1 MGTALGQAPETKN
14 KHVTR
19 RDFLKIGGAVAAI
32 GAAGVVA
39 GVAAGE
45 IKGNP
50 ETPEVAVK
58 KVKYGMVIDMS
69 RCLGCRACMEACKIE
84 NNTPEAVFWMYVFR
98 FEEGEYPNVRVS
110 YMPRQCQHCDNPS
123 CVKVCPVGARFKRE
137 DGFVL
142 TDFERC
148 IGCRFCQVSCPY
160 SVNYFNWKDPKDNQY
175 FNWKEA
181 PVELQKAT
189 GGAIPPYLNPD
200 HLVKHGVENRRTSGG
215 SNFKGVIGKCTW
227 CVHRVETGLA
237 PGCMSNCPGRVFSFG
252 DLNDPNSEV
261 SQKLKSAPSF
271 RLAEEFGTE
280 PRVYYL
286 GTSPLKEDIRQLDA
300 KIWRV

>member
-1 MGTALGQAPETKN
+1 MGTAAGQAPETKQ
-14 KHVTR
+14 KHLSR
-19 RDFLKIGGAVAAI
+19 RDFLIAGGAVAAL
-32 GAAGVVA
+32 GAA
-39 GVAAGE
+39 GVAAGVAGE
-45 IKGNP
+45 IKGSP
-50 ETPEVAVK
+50 ETPEPVAH
-58 KVKYGMVIDMS
+58 KVKYGMVIDLA
-69 RCLGCRACMEACKIE
+69 RCLGCRACMEACKVE

-98 FEEGEYPNVRVS
+98 FEEGEYPNVRIS

-148 IGCRFCQVSCPY
+148 IGCRFCQVACPY

-175 FNWKEA
+175 FDWKNA
-181 PVELQKAT
+181 PSELVAAT
-189 GGAIPPYLNPD
+189 GGASPPYQNPD
-200 HLVKHGVENRRTSGG
+200 HTRLYGTEPRLVAGG
-215 SNFKGVIGKCTW
+215 NHFKGTIGKCTW
-227 CVHRVETGLA
+227 CVHRVDTGLA

-261 SQKLKSAPSF
+261 SQKLKGAASF

-280 PRVYYL
+280 PRIYYL
-286 GTSPLKEDIRQLDA
+286 GTSPLKEDIRQIDA